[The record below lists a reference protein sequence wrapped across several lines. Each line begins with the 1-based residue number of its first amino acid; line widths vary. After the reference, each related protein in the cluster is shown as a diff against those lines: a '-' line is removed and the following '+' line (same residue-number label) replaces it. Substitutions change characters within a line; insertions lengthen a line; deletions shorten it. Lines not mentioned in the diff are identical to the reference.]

1 MPLSRTPNVSII
13 IPTWNEEAFI
23 SACLD
28 SILLND
34 YPKDKIDII
43 ILDGMSS
50 DQTPA
55 IIQKY
60 ISRYPFI
67 RLINNPKRIQAPALN
82 LGIKESRGEI
92 IIRMDAHT
100 LYDKDYI
107 ANCVK
112 LLMENK
118 GDNVGGVQNPIGTN
132 YISKAIAIATSTPFG
147 VGNAYFRF
155 SKQAMFVDTVYL
167 GAWKKDTLIRLNGFN
182 EQWVINE
189 DYELN
194 YRLRKSGGKI
204 LLSPSIK
211 SAYFVRSSLRRLS
224 KQYFRYGFWKAKTII
239 TYPESLKI
247 RQFIPPAFAFSLI
260 ISLLI
265 SPFVQWPLLIIGG
278 SYTLFNL
285 IYSFLLSLKKG
296 VIFFAILP
304 VVFTI
309 IHLTWGIGFLSGLLY
324 FSSFKSNR

>member
-1 MPLSRTPNVSII
+1 MKLLNCPIVSII

-55 IIQKY
+55 IIRDY
-60 ISRYPFI
+60 ILKYPFI
-67 RLINNPKRIQAPALN
+67 RLINNPQRIQAPALN
-82 LGIKESRGEI
+82 LGIKESLGEI

-107 ANCVK
+107 TNCVK

-118 GDNVGGVQNPIGTN
+118 GDNVGGVQNPIGTD
-132 YISKAIAIATSTPFG
+132 YISKAISIATSTPFG

-155 SKQAMFVDTVYL
+155 SNQEMFVDTVYL
-167 GAWKKDTLIRLNGFN
+167 GAWKKSTLIRLKGFN

-211 SAYFVRSSLRRLS
+211 SSYFVRSSLKRLS
-224 KQYFRYGFWKAKTII
+224 KQYFRYGFWKAKTIK

-247 RQFIPPAFAFSLI
+247 RQFIPPVFAFCLI
-260 ISLLI
+260 TSLLL
-265 SPFVQWPLLIIGG
+265 SPFVHWPLLIIGG
-278 SYTLFNL
+278 SYIFFNL
-285 IYSFLLSLKKG
+285 LYSFVLSLKKG
-296 VIFFAILP
+296 FVFLAILP
-304 VVFTI
+304 VIFTI
-309 IHLTWGIGFLSGLLY
+309 LHLTWGIGFLTGLLY
-324 FSSFKSNR
+324 FTIFKRNQ